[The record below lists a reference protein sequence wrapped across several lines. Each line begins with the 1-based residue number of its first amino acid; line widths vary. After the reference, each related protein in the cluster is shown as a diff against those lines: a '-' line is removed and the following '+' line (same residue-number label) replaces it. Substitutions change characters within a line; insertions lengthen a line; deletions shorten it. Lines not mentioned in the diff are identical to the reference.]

1 MICFR
6 PLLGVPI
13 SQYGKIIMLYC
24 KAKGFRPLLGV
35 PISQYG
41 EDAFNKTI
49 QFAVSV
55 PSSGFLYLNLL
66 GERSNGK
73 SYATVSVPS
82 SGFLYLNNE
91 PFYILGV
98 VPKFPSPPRGS
109 YISIAE
115 DKKLLNDCYISFRPL
130 LGVPISQSCP
140 LYPLKSLGCKAGL
153 RRKTKSGSF
162 HHISSI

>member
-82 SGFLYLNNE
+82 SGFLYLNNYRNKH
-91 PFYILGV
+91 FDKANKL
-98 VPKFPSPPRGS
+98 FPSPPRGS
-109 YISIAE
+109 YISI
-115 DKKLLNDCYISFRPL
+115 L
-130 LGVPISQSCP
+130 
-140 LYPLKSLGCKAGL
+140 
-153 RRKTKSGSF
+153 
-162 HHISSI
+162 SSISLKITGMQSRIAAQNQIRLIPSYFFYINTPVAQYFQLSA